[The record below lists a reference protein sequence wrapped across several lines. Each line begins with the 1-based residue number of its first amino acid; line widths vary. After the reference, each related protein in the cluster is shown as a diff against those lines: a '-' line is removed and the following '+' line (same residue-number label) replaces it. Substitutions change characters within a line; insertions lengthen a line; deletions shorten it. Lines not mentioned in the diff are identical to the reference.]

1 MLPKTQ
7 WARESCDD
15 GRCFHLFLLS
25 RSIDMENSVY
35 NSLSLRLSYIASS
48 YFWRGFFEIRAENY
62 PLHFFLY
69 PSSIV
74 ITFIRLETSSQTFS
88 QLVPS
93 TYCHYFHTPL
103 IPLKDLTHPSKLAPK
118 KFYLG
123 LSLIH
128 LIQSLYWYVHAS
140 FPNPQ
145 PLSYVYKYCLRIPLR
160 LQILKN

>member
-1 MLPKTQ
+1 MG
-7 WARESCDD
+7 AAFISSC
-15 GRCFHLFLLS
+15 FLEVQTWKIASTTPS
-25 RSIDMENSVY
+25 RSDLVTLQVATSDKD
-35 NSLSLRLSYIASS
+35 
-48 YFWRGFFEIRAENY
+48 FFEVRTENY

-74 ITFIRLETSSQTFS
+74 ITFIRLEISSQTFS

-93 TYCHYFHTPL
+93 TYCYYFHTPL

-118 KFYLG
+118 NFYLG

-128 LIQSLYWYVHAS
+128 LIQSLYSSVHAP

-160 LQILKN
+160 LQILKNQTSGATPL

>member
-7 WARESCDD
+7 WAREFCEV
-15 GRCFHLFLLS
+15 GRCFNLFLLS
-25 RSIDMENSVY
+25 RSIDLEKSVY

-48 YFWRGFFEIRAENY
+48 YFWRVFFEIRTENH

-69 PSSIV
+69 PSSTV

-93 TYCHYFHTPL
+93 TYSHYFHTQL

-128 LIQSLYWYVHAS
+128 LIQSLYWYVQAS

>member
-7 WARESCDD
+7 WAREFCED
-15 GRCFHLFLLS
+15 GRCFNLFLLS
-25 RSIDMENSVY
+25 RSIDLEKSVY

-48 YFWRGFFEIRAENY
+48 YFWRVFFEIRTENH

-69 PSSIV
+69 PSSTV

-93 TYCHYFHTPL
+93 TYCHYFHTLL

-118 KFYLG
+118 NFYLG
-123 LSLIH
+123 RSLIH
-128 LIQSLYWYVHAS
+128 LIQSLYSSVHAP
-140 FPNPQ
+140 FPKPQ
-145 PLSYVYKYCLRIPLR
+145 LLPYVYKYCLRIPLR

>member
-1 MLPKTQ
+1 MG
-7 WARESCDD
+7 AAFISSC
-15 GRCFHLFLLS
+15 FLEVWTWKIAFTTPS
-25 RSIDMENSVY
+25 RSDLVTLQVATSDKD
-35 NSLSLRLSYIASS
+35 
-48 YFWRGFFEIRAENY
+48 FFEIRTENY
-62 PLHFFLY
+62 PPHFFLY

-74 ITFIRLETSSQTFS
+74 ITFIRLEISSQTFS

-118 KFYLG
+118 NFYLG

-128 LIQSLYWYVHAS
+128 LIQSLYSSVHAP

>member
-7 WARESCDD
+7 WAREFCED
-15 GRCFHLFLLS
+15 GRCFNLFLLS
-25 RSIDMENSVY
+25 RSIDLEKSVY

-48 YFWRGFFEIRAENY
+48 YFWRVFFEIRTENH

-69 PSSIV
+69 PSSTV

-93 TYCHYFHTPL
+93 TYCHYFHTLL
-103 IPLKDLTHPSKLAPK
+103 IPLKDLTYPSKLAPK
-118 KFYLG
+118 NFYSG
-123 LSLIH
+123 RSLIH
-128 LIQSLYWYVHAS
+128 LIQSLYSSVHAP
-140 FPNPQ
+140 FPNP
-145 PLSYVYKYCLRIPLR
+145 PLRSYVYKYCLRIPLR